1 VLKQRDDRGSREEHQ
16 EKQTNKQEEQEVEKS
31 FLLSSSTA
39 LTKATKHKNTKPTN
53 GQTQQ
58 YKTLISESFQ
68 SNEIIIRWK
77 QRKVIMDQSA
87 TPSLLDFFVSI
98 FLSFFLSFYG
108 QRLIKLIKG
117 FLVQISFSSTEPI
130 QLLVAFCGQASIK
143 QKKQGS
149 CNSGQEIMS
158 AQQKKYEAASELK
171 SRPERRQI

>member
-1 VLKQRDDRGSREEHQ
+1 MLKQRDDRGSREEHQ

-98 FLSFFLSFYG
+98 FLSFFPSTDKGSSSLSKVFWCKF
-108 QRLIKLIKG
+108 RS
-117 FLVQISFSSTEPI
+117 VAPNPSSC
-130 QLLVAFCGQASIK
+130 LLLSADKRQSS
-143 QKKQGS
+143 KKNRVRAIPVKRS
-149 CNSGQEIMS
+149 
-158 AQQKKYEAASELK
+158 
-171 SRPERRQI
+171 